1 MRRPVH
7 ASAARALSTPAHPG
21 GSMTH
26 RLILTALA
34 GALLAGCVE
43 PASVPYSRPIS
54 ASFGTAGARQQ
65 RVNGNLGAPGSPPPA
80 EISLGSGTGLPG
92 AAVGAGAASDLTSGV
107 TLRGDA
113 SLDFADSD
121 IREVVAQ
128 ILGTILKVNY
138 TIDPAV
144 KGTATF
150 HSARPLSAA
159 QLLSVLQSLLAQNG
173 AALVRSGD
181 LYRVLPAAAAA
192 NLPGVA
198 TTDAMPGSV
207 IVPLRYVSAADLA
220 KVLQPVIGPSAKI
233 VADPGQNAILVAGDP
248 EARNAVVGLVRSFDV
263 DMLAG
268 QSYALLPVP
277 QGANPKDF
285 ATTLQDAF
293 RGHTGG
299 GLTGLADLVRVLP
312 LEHAGAV
319 LVVASEP
326 RYVAAARRVFQLIE
340 RQQQATLRSW
350 HVYYLQNSHADDT
363 AYLLQRAFTPNDVT
377 AQPSSSAPPN
387 PLTAGSQA
395 AGGRGF
401 GGGGFGGGGFGGG
414 GFGGGGFGGGG
425 YGGGG
430 FGGYGGGGFGS
441 GMGGGTLGGGGNGLT
456 LLGQGA
462 TQAASGGAPA
472 PGAPSSNP
480 LLGGLG
486 GGQGGAQATETMR
499 IIPDPQN
506 NSVLVYATAK
516 EENTIEAMIR
526 KIDILP
532 LQVRIDAIIAEVTL
546 NDTLK
551 YGTQFFFKQG
561 DLNETLSA
569 AATGVPL
576 AGSFPGFVIG
586 ATAKNA
592 QAAISALQQVTTVRV
607 LSSPEVMVLDN
618 QPAALQVG
626 DLVPFLTQSGQS
638 TLVPGAPVVNSINY
652 RPTGV
657 VLNVTPRV
665 NSGGLV
671 TLDVAQEVSAI
682 NVAAPNFTNSPT
694 FSDRFVQSRVVVQ
707 DGQTVGLA
715 GLITDNINRG
725 NQGIPFLKNVPI
737 LGLLA
742 GTQNNARNRTELLV
756 LITPHVVHDQRD
768 ARALTQDLLS
778 QLPNAA
784 IVPRLSNTL
793 PPTGSPDP
801 NDRLRGRAGMPP

>member
-1 MRRPVH
+1 MTQRIVFP
-7 ASAARALSTPAHPG
+7 ALV
-21 GSMTH
+21 
-26 RLILTALA
+26 L
-34 GALLAGCVE
+34 ALLAGCVQ
-43 PASVPYSRPIS
+43 PASVPYNRPIS
-54 ASFGTAGARQQ
+54 AVPEPAGARQQ

-80 EISLGSGTGLPG
+80 EISLGSGTGLSNAPT
-92 AAVGAGAASDLTSGV
+92 GAGGASDLTSGV
-107 TLRGDA
+107 TVRGDA
-113 SLDFADSD
+113 SLDFADTD
-121 IREVVAQ
+121 IREVAAQ

-150 HSARPLSAA
+150 HSARPLSGS

-181 LYRVLPAAAAA
+181 LYRVLPSAAAA
-192 NLPGVA
+192 NLPGA
-198 TTDAMPGSV
+198 ASTDAMPGSV
-207 IVPLRYVSAADLA
+207 IVPLRFVSAADLA

-233 VADPGQNAILVAGDP
+233 VADPGQNAMLVGGDP

-350 HVYYLQNSHADDT
+350 HVYYLQNSHAEDT
-363 AYLLQRAFTPNDVT
+363 AYLLQRAFTPNDVS
-377 AQPSSSAPPN
+377 AQPSSAAPN
-387 PLTAGSQA
+387 PLMAGSQSG
-395 AGGRGF
+395 GGRFGGGGF

-425 YGGGG
+425 
-430 FGGYGGGGFGS
+430 FGGYGGGGFGGS
-441 GMGGGTLGGGGNGLT
+441 GTLGGGGNGLT
-456 LLGQGA
+456 LLSQGA
-462 TQAASGGAPA
+462 TPAAAGGGAA
-472 PGAPSSNP
+472 TSAPSSNP

-516 EENTIEAMIR
+516 EENTVEAMIR

-546 NDTLK
+546 NDSLQ
-551 YGTQFFFKQG
+551 YGTQFFFKEG
-561 DLNETLSA
+561 DLNQTLSNA
-569 AATGVPL
+569 ANGAV
-576 AGSFPGFVIG
+576 AGAFPGFVLG

-671 TLDVAQEVSAI
+671 TLDLAQEVSAI
-682 NVAAPNFTNSPT
+682 NTAAPNFTNSPT

-715 GLITDNINRG
+715 GLITDNVNRG

-737 LGLLA
+737 LGFLA
-742 GTQNNARNRTELLV
+742 GTQNNTRARTELLV
-756 LITPHVVHDQRD
+756 LVTPHVVHDQRD
-768 ARALTQDLLS
+768 ARALTQDLVS

-784 IVPRLSNTL
+784 IMPRFSNNL
-793 PPTGSPDP
+793 PVTGPSDP
-801 NDRLRGRAGMPP
+801 NGAVRGRLGMP

>member
-1 MRRPVH
+1 MLIG
-7 ASAARALSTPAHPG
+7 AA
-21 GSMTH
+21 
-26 RLILTALA
+26 
-34 GALLAGCVE
+34 LAGCVE
-43 PASVPYSRPIS
+43 PASVPYQRPLS
-54 ASFGTAGARQQ
+54 VPLGPSSARQQ
-65 RVNGNLGAPGSPPPA
+65 RVNGNLGAPASPPPA
-80 EISLGSGTGLPG
+80 EVSFGSGTGL
-92 AAVGAGAASDLTSGV
+92 AGAGAGASGASNLASGV
-107 TLRGDA
+107 AQGTSA
-113 SLDFADSD
+113 SLDFADTD
-121 IREVVAQ
+121 IREAAAQ
-128 ILGTILKVNY
+128 ILGTILKANY

-150 HSARPLSAA
+150 HSAHPLSGT

-192 NLPGVA
+192 NIPGVA
-198 TTDAMPGSV
+198 SNDAMPGSV
-207 IVPLRYVSAADLA
+207 IVPLRYVSAGDLV
-220 KVLQPVIGPSAKI
+220 KVLQPVVGSSMKLA
-233 VADPGQNAILVAGDP
+233 ADPAQNAVLVAGDP

-263 DMLAG
+263 DVLAG

-293 RGHTGG
+293 RGHSGG

-312 LEHAGAV
+312 LVNAGSV

-326 RYVAAARRVFQLIE
+326 RYIAAARRVYGLIE
-340 RQQQATLRSW
+340 REQQATLRSW

-377 AQPSSSAPPN
+377 AQPSSAQPN
-387 PLTAGSQA
+387 PNTPGSQVGVRM
-395 AGGRGF
+395 GGL
-401 GGGGFGGGGFGGG
+401 GGGGFGGGFGGGLSGGGG
-414 GFGGGGFGGGG
+414 GFGAPG
-425 YGGGG
+425 
-430 FGGYGGGGFGS
+430 
-441 GMGGGTLGGGGNGLT
+441 LGGGGLGGGAGGLT
-456 LLGQGA
+456 LLSQNTGA
-462 TQAASGGAPA
+462 TAPGGVAPAAS
-472 PGAPSSNP
+472 APSSNP

-486 GGQGGAQATETMR
+486 GGPGREAGGGTAPETMR

-506 NSVLVYATAK
+506 NSVLIYATTK
-516 EENTIEAMIR
+516 EENTVEAMIR

-569 AATGVPL
+569 ATTGAPL
-576 AGSFPGFVIG
+576 AGSFPGFVLG
-586 ATAKNA
+586 ATAKTA
-592 QAAISALQQVTTVRV
+592 QAAISALQAVTTVRV

-626 DLVPFLTQSGQS
+626 DLVPFLTGSAISVQ
-638 TLVPGAPVVNSINY
+638 VPGAPVVNSINY

-671 TLDVAQEVSAI
+671 TLDIAQEVSAI
-682 NVAAPNFTNSPT
+682 NTSAPNFTNSPT
-694 FSDRFVQSRVVVQ
+694 FSDRFVQSRVVIQ

-715 GLITDNINRG
+715 GLITDNISVG

-737 LGLLA
+737 LSFLA
-742 GTQNNARNRTELLV
+742 GTQNNQRNRTELLV

-768 ARALTQDLLS
+768 ARALTQDLVS

-784 IVPRLSNTL
+784 TVPRYSNSL
-793 PPTGSPDP
+793 PPTGASNP
-801 NDRLRGRAGMPP
+801 NGRLLGRLGVPP

>member
-1 MRRPVH
+1 
-7 ASAARALSTPAHPG
+7 
-21 GSMTH
+21 MTH
-26 RLILTALA
+26 KIFFPVLMAA
-34 GALLAGCVE
+34 ALAGCVE
-43 PASVPYSRPIS
+43 PASVPYSPPLS
-54 ASFGTAGARQQ
+54 ASLGSRAARQQ
-65 RVNGNLGAPGSPPPA
+65 RVNGNLGAPTSPPPA
-80 EISLGSGTGLPG
+80 EVSLGRGSGLPG
-92 AAVGAGAASDLTSGV
+92 TATGTGRTDLTSGAA
-107 TLRGDA
+107 LHGEA

-121 IREVVAQ
+121 IREIAAQ
-128 ILGTILKVNY
+128 ILGTILKLNY

-150 HSARPLSAA
+150 HSARPLSAP

-198 TTDAMPGSV
+198 SSDAMPGSV
-207 IVPLRYVSAADLA
+207 IVPLRYVSAGDLA
-220 KVLQPVIGPSAKI
+220 KTLQPVIGPSAKI

-277 QGANPKDF
+277 QGANAKDF

-326 RYVAAARRVFQLIE
+326 RYITAAQRVFRLIE
-340 RQQQATLRSW
+340 AQQQATLRSW

-387 PLTAGSQA
+387 PLTGGSQA
-395 AGGRGF
+395 GGGR
-401 GGGGFGGGGFGGG
+401 GFGGG

-430 FGGYGGGGFGS
+430 FGGGGYGGGGFGGGGFGGS
-441 GMGGGTLGGGGNGLT
+441 GIGGGTLGGGGGLT
-456 LLGQGA
+456 LLSQGA
-462 TQAASGGAPA
+462 APAAAGGAPA
-472 PGAPSSNP
+472 PSAPSSNP

-486 GGQGGAQATETMR
+486 GGQGGGPAADTMR

-516 EENTIEAMIR
+516 EENTVEAMIR

-532 LQVRIDAIIAEVTL
+532 LQVRIDAVIAEVTL
-546 NDTLK
+546 NDTLQ
-551 YGTQFFFKQG
+551 YGTQFFFKEG
-561 DLNETLSA
+561 DLNQTLSNA
-569 AATGVPL
+569 ANGAV
-576 AGSFPGFVIG
+576 AGSFPGFVLG
-586 ATAKNA
+586 SAAKTA
-592 QAAISALQQVTTVRV
+592 QTAISALQQVTTVRV

-626 DLVPFLTQSGQS
+626 DLVPYLTQSSQS
-638 TLVPGAPVVNSINY
+638 TLVSGAPIVNSVNY

-657 VLNVTPRV
+657 ILNVTPRV

-682 NVAAPNFTNSPT
+682 NTSAPAYPGVSSPT

-715 GLITDNINRG
+715 GLITDNVSRG
-725 NQGIPFLKNVPI
+725 NQGIPFLKNVPL

-742 GTQNNARNRTELLV
+742 GTQNNMRNRTELLV

-768 ARALTQDLLS
+768 ARALTQDLIS

-784 IVPRLSNTL
+784 IVPRFANSLAPS
-793 PPTGSPDP
+793 GSSDP
-801 NDRLRGRAGMPP
+801 NSRLRGRAGSP